1 MKRKV
6 IRNFLKE
13 NEENL
18 HGSHR
23 INKIRPASSKNQ
35 NDLKSSKNRRIIK
48 LKSPFLPSNF

>member
-35 NDLKSSKNRRIIK
+35 NDHKSSKNRRIIK